1 MERIEAEVLYKTIP
15 VISEEEYAPRRLG
28 SAPVQEP
35 VNYAEQ
41 PQPMRLGSAPVQE
54 PVNYAEQSQ
63 PMMFMNKSPLVIN
76 RLKEV

>member
-15 VISEEEYAPRRLG
+15 VISEEVYAPR
-28 SAPVQEP
+28 
-35 VNYAEQ
+35 
-41 PQPMRLGSAPVQE
+41 RLGSAPVQE

-76 RLKEV
+76 RLKEI